1 MSQSST
7 AHNPFMLLLNPE
19 VVLAAI
25 EKSEH
30 LSQLN
35 RHLCRPLDRQT
46 PLSGEVADDS
56 ENDRADDSA
65 DEVPAGHFG
74 DASDATN

>member
-1 MSQSST
+1 MTRGETKVAQIS
-7 AHNPFMLLLNPE
+7 AVHNPFLLLLNPE

-30 LSQLN
+30 LGRLN

-46 PLSGEVADDS
+46 PAGGVSVDDLDSGSEAIDPVDEPVVA
-56 ENDRADDSA
+56 N
-65 DEVPAGHFG
+65 
-74 DASDATN
+74 

>member
-1 MSQSST
+1 MAQLS
-7 AHNPFMLLLNPE
+7 AVNNPFILLLNPE

-46 PLSGEVADDS
+46 PAS
-56 ENDRADDSA
+56 SA
-65 DEVPAGHFG
+65 SNDEVDDAAGTDSVE
-74 DASDATN
+74 DAETAN